1 MKLCMF
7 HPKDNPMERGW
18 VGRVDGERVLH
29 LAAQTLQSFFLG
41 GGGAREHAEY
51 ALADVTLLVPVL
63 YPPAVRVFET
73 QDAFAFANPAAVYGP
88 RAAALPPGDAA
99 VLTLVPRLAAVI
111 GAEGA
116 VGGYS
121 LYAEWREPRRRAPKD
136 RDFCTVLGPVVATPD
151 ELDTAAPEVVVHV
164 DGDERLRA
172 SLGGFDWEQ
181 ALRLAADETTL
192 RPGDLIVSPP
202 VAELDGLDRGATV
215 ELEAAGIGV
224 LATSVAA

>member
-1 MKLCMF
+1 
-7 HPKDNPMERGW
+7 MERGW

-63 YPPAVRVFET
+63 YPPAVRVFES
-73 QDAFAFANPAAVYGP
+73 QEAFAFANPAAVYGP
-88 RAAALPPGDAA
+88 RAMALPPGDAS
-99 VLTLVPRLAAVI
+99 VLTLVPRVAAVI
-111 GAEGA
+111 GAEGS

-121 LYAEWREPRRRAPKD
+121 LYAEWREPRRPVPKD
-136 RDFCTVLGPVVATPD
+136 RDFCVSLGPVVATPD
-151 ELDTAAPEVVVHV
+151 ELDATALEMLVRV
-164 DGDERLRA
+164 DGDELLRG
-172 SLGGFDWEQ
+172 SLAGFDWEP

-202 VAELDGLDRGATV
+202 LAELDGLDRGATV
-215 ELEAAGIGV
+215 EIDAPGIGV